1 MTTIQLFP
9 SKEVARTV
17 KDALETLK
25 DVAKTLCDRQNR
37 YGDPRECF
45 GDITRMWNL
54 MGFRVRD
61 SLLTPADVALAM
73 IALKMCRQQASSS
86 QDNWVD
92 IAGYATLAAA
102 LEKSDGS
109 ETVPDPQTSA

>member
-1 MTTIQLFP
+1 MTTISLFP
-9 SKEVARTV
+9 SKELATAV

-25 DVAKTLCDRQNR
+25 QVAKTLCDRQGS

-54 MGFRVRD
+54 MGFRVKDR
-61 SLLTPADVALAM
+61 LLTPSDVALAM
-73 IALKMCRQQASSS
+73 ITLKICRQLAASSH
-86 QDNWVD
+86 DNWVD

-109 ETVPDPQTSA
+109 EEIPDPKTSA